1 MINKKDALQIYIIL
15 FLMKL
20 FTNNKTGEPNGFE
33 KKYGKNLSLIIPISK
48 TNDFHIH
55 HWMYLIII
63 LNKFKKNSKI
73 KNFCIAGIIHGLM
86 YKDSLEIIKIHK
98 KNQRYFLSNIK
109 K

>member
-55 HWMYLIII
+55 HSIQDQ
-63 LNKFKKNSKI
+63 SQQ
-73 KNFCIAGIIHGLM
+73 IH
-86 YKDSLEIIKIHK
+86 LEKLFEHHAK
-98 KNQRYFLSNIK
+98 YGQRRKEDQNIDVQK
-109 K
+109 